1 MLDFLPVWVC
11 FMLLDWGRYSSSVWM
26 REARSLLTLAWPM
39 MLAQIAAVGIGFV
52 DTVMAGAA
60 GKENLAAVALGS
72 SVFSMVFITFLG
84 VMTSLNPM
92 ISQLWGEEKIRE
104 VGETGRQGL
113 WFGLILG
120 IVGMLVLWAAIP
132 VLQWYLELSESVEQT
147 LGGFLFFIAL
157 AMPAAMLH
165 RALHAYASSL
175 NRPKPIMWI
184 SWAALLLN
192 IPLSYIF
199 VFGKLG
205 MPALGGVGCG
215 LSSLLVFMF
224 GAIALWRHVKQQP
237 YFHEFGLHGGFSRP
251 DRRRLV
257 QMWKLGWPIGFS
269 YFLEVSL
276 FSFIVFLIAKFGE
289 DYVAAQQIVIS
300 LTSLIYMVPQ
310 AVGTAATARIS
321 HALGRGERQRARYR
335 AGVAVGIGWA
345 SALVVML
352 LMVLLRYPLAGVYTR
367 DAQVLAVAVNVL
379 LFAALFQ
386 LFDFTQCIAS
396 YALRGYKVTRAPML
410 IHSIS
415 FWGLGLLPGYALA
428 NFAGMGIY
436 GFWTA
441 LIVSLAAAAVGLVW
455 FLEKHSA
462 QIAGEK
468 RWK

>member
-72 SVFSMVFITFLG
+72 SVFSMVFITFSG

>member
-1 MLDFLPVWVC
+1 
-11 FMLLDWGRYSSSVWM
+11 MLLDLGRYSSSVFM
-26 REARSLLTLAWPM
+26 REARSLLTLALPM

-60 GKENLAAVALGS
+60 GKDNLAAVALGS

-120 IVGMLVLWAAIP
+120 IVGMLFLLAAIP
-132 VLQWYLELSESVEQT
+132 VLQWYLDLSESVEHT

-215 LSSLLVFMF
+215 LSSLLVFVF
-224 GAIALWRHVKQQP
+224 SALALWWHVKRQP

-251 DRRRLV
+251 DKRRLV

-289 DYVAAQQIVIS
+289 DYVAAQQVVIS
-300 LTSLIYMVPQ
+300 LTSLIYMIPQ

-335 AGVAVGIGWA
+335 AGVAVGMGWV

-352 LMVLLRYPLAGVYTR
+352 LMVVLRYPLAGVYTR
-367 DAQVLAVAVNVL
+367 DAQVLAIAVNVV

-428 NFAGMGIY
+428 NYAGMGIY

-441 LIVSLAAAAVGLVW
+441 LIISLAAAAVGLVW

-468 RWK
+468 RW

>member
-1 MLDFLPVWVC
+1 MWV
-11 FMLLDWGRYSSSVWM
+11 
-26 REARSLLTLAWPM
+26 
-39 MLAQIAAVGIGFV
+39 
-52 DTVMAGAA
+52 
-60 GKENLAAVALGS
+60 
-72 SVFSMVFITFLG
+72 
-84 VMTSLNPM
+84 
-92 ISQLWGEEKIRE
+92 
-104 VGETGRQGL
+104 
-113 WFGLILG
+113 
-120 IVGMLVLWAAIP
+120 
-132 VLQWYLELSESVEQT
+132 
-147 LGGFLFFIAL
+147 
-157 AMPAAMLH
+157 
-165 RALHAYASSL
+165 
-175 NRPKPIMWI
+175 

-192 IPLSYIF
+192 IPLNYMF
-199 VFGKLG
+199 VYGKFG
-205 MPALGGVGCG
+205 MPALGGAGCG
-215 LSSLLVFMF
+215 LATLLVFWFNAAALWLYVKKQHYFKAFGLSGSYSKPDF
-224 GAIALWRHVKQQP
+224 GAMK
-237 YFHEFGLHGGFSRP
+237 
-251 DRRRLV
+251 RL
-257 QMWKLGWPIGFS
+257 WKLGWPIGFS

-276 FSFIVFLIAKFGE
+276 FSFIVFLVAKFGADE
-289 DYVAAQQIVIS
+289 VAAQQIVIS